1 MKSPK
6 KFLDKYNMA
15 HRITIIYLIFGMLW
29 ILLSD
34 KLLSIMIRDIRIMTF
49 IQTIKGNLY
58 VVITAG
64 LLWIL
69 IILGLRKINS
79 LHEETYISEA
89 KYRSYFEQGFIGIVL
104 FDTSMQVV
112 ETNTK
117 AQKIFGMTSEMLK
130 SMDLD
135 AILPDASEKFSESLQ
150 NRDSEGETLEVTITG
165 QTGEKTHTLLTLSKI
180 TEDHGD
186 LVYYVAFLQEIN
198 EQKKYREALLALN
211 NQLESRVSERT
222 RALEQSNKALKKALS
237 DQEELSNQLE
247 KSNQSLRT
255 TVNHLDKM
263 QDRLV
268 KTERMTALGN
278 LVASLTHEI
287 NTPVG
292 SARTAG
298 SYIKDQT
305 DNIKKNFEDGTL
317 TKTQFNEYVESLEES
332 SDIIERNLTH
342 AADLMTNFKQMAAD
356 QTQMEVRCI
365 NLKELI
371 EETLLS
377 LKPVLKR
384 KQINYDIDVDPEIVV
399 AIVPGYLTQILN
411 NLLTNTYKHGFSDRD
426 GGKIS
431 IQIKLTDGHIKMIY
445 EDNGRGIAPEV
456 KENLFKPFQSTV
468 KRESRDGLSGIG
480 LGLYIIRKIVEENF
494 KGQIKMESE
503 EGSYTRFIMAFDTHN
518 CQE

>member
-6 KFLDKYNMA
+6 NFLDKYSMA
-15 HRITIIYLIFGMLW
+15 HRVTIIYLIFGMLW

-34 KLLSIMIRDIRIMTF
+34 KLLSIMISDIRLMTF

-64 LLWIL
+64 LLWVL
-69 IILGLRKINS
+69 IILGLRQING

-104 FDTSMQVV
+104 FDTSLQVV
-112 ETNTK
+112 DANTK
-117 AQKIFGMTSEMLK
+117 AQKIFGMTGDMLK
-130 SMDLD
+130 SMDLE
-135 AILPDASEKFSESLQ
+135 AILPQVSDNVAKSIETEDGAGK
-150 NRDSEGETLEVTITG
+150 TLEVTVSG

-180 TEDHGD
+180 VEDHGN

-211 NQLESRVSERT
+211 NQLESRVAERT
-222 RALEQSNKALKKALS
+222 RALEASNDALKKALS
-237 DQEELSNQLE
+237 DQEDLSKQLE

-255 TVNHLDKM
+255 TVDHLGKM
-263 QDRLV
+263 EDRLV

-287 NTPVG
+287 STPVG
-292 SARTAG
+292 AAMTAG
-298 SYIKDQT
+298 SFIKEQT
-305 DNIKKNFEDGTL
+305 GGIKKAFESGSL
-317 TKTQFNEYVESLEES
+317 TKTRFNEYVETLDES
-332 SDIIERNLTH
+332 SDIIERNLSH

-356 QTQMEVRCI
+356 QTQMEVRCT
-365 NLKELI
+365 NFKELI
-371 EETLLS
+371 DEILLS

-384 KQINYDIDVDPEIVV
+384 KQIDYDIDVDPSIV
-399 AIVPGYLTQILN
+399 ASIIPGYLTQIFN

-426 GGKIS
+426 SGKIS
-431 IQIKLTDGHIKMIY
+431 IRIRENNGHIKMVY
-445 EDNGRGIAPEV
+445 EDNGKGIAPSV

-494 KGQIKMESE
+494 KGKIAMESE
-503 EGSYTRFIMAFDTHN
+503 EGAYTRFVMEFDTQN
-518 CQE
+518 CQI